1 MSHGSF
7 SSDNPVPRLFSASGK
22 CFVRLGS
29 IGVATGLVLSALGNS
44 IAQAGS
50 ASATLQVS
58 ARVLNRC
65 SVSNDAATNDA
76 SLEVKCG
83 QSTPVSV
90 SIRSGD
96 KVIENRRYQLLP
108 DNSSKSISIDGESLR
123 RELFS
128 HLTSGGTVQIT
139 INF

>member
-1 MSHGSF
+1 MPGLFPAF
-7 SSDNPVPRLFSASGK
+7 SRCFARLSPIVILTGLLFSA
-22 CFVRLGS
+22 LA
-29 IGVATGLVLSALGNS
+29 IS

-128 HLTSGGTVQIT
+128 HLSSGGTVQIT